1 MSASAEVRRIVPEQV
16 SERPAQAGEMSPF
29 ARNVAQLLEHV
40 EYRRCESGEDL
51 DDVYRLRYESYLAAG
66 LIGEKADRRIVDE
79 FDGTPNAYT
88 FGVYYD
94 GYLVS
99 TIRLHHITADCP
111 IGPSMKVFD
120 DVLMPRLHAGESFV
134 DPSRFAADAEWST
147 TLRVL
152 PYLTL
157 RLAQVGCRYFNPTA
171 CLTTIREEHAAFY
184 TRILYAEPIVGA
196 RSYPGLTVSGLLY
209 QSRYPEACDKV
220 AQRFPFFESTPMEQ
234 RMLFERRHGELAPLT
249 ILPTAKYLRD
259 AA

>member
-1 MSASAEVRRIVPEQV
+1 
-16 SERPAQAGEMSPF
+16 MSPF

-40 EYRRCESGEDL
+40 EYRRCDSGEDL
-51 DDVYRLRYESYLAAG
+51 EDIYRLRYDSYLAAG
-66 LIGEKADRRIVDE
+66 LIDENPDRRIVDE
-79 FDGTPNAYT
+79 FDGTPNAHT

-99 TIRLHHITADCP
+99 TIRLHHITAECP
-111 IGPSMKVFD
+111 VGPSMKVFS
-120 DVLMPRLHAGESFV
+120 DVLGPRLAAGESFV
-134 DPSRFAADAEWST
+134 DPSRFAADIEWST

-157 RLAQVGCRYFNPTA
+157 RLAQVACRYFNPTA

-184 TRILYAEPIVGA
+184 TRVLYAEPIMGA

-209 QSRYPEACDKV
+209 QSKYPEACDKV
-220 AQRFPFFESTPMEQ
+220 AARFPFFESTPMEQ
-234 RMLFERRHGELAPLT
+234 RMLFERRQGQLGPLT
-249 ILPTAKYLRD
+249 ILPTAKYLKD